1 MIDRDIIHSL
11 TEDKL
16 KGTDNYLVD
25 VTVSPD
31 NFITVEI
38 DNDRGV
44 SIDDCAALSRHIEAG
59 LDREKEDYELEVGSA
74 GLTAPL
80 KVPRQYG
87 KFIGKEVEIS
97 LKEGGKVKGVLKAA
111 DETKTTVTVEK
122 KVKVE
127 GEKRKSSVYE
137 DITYDYK
144 AIKQTKY
151 LIRF

>member
-1 MIDRDIIHSL
+1 MIDKDIIHRL

-16 KGTDNYLVD
+16 KGTDNYFVD
-25 VTVSPD
+25 VTVSPE

-44 SIDDCAALSRHIEAG
+44 SIDDCAELSRHIEAN

-80 KVPRQYG
+80 KVPRQYR
-87 KFIGKEVEIS
+87 KFIGKEVEMS
-97 LKEGGKVKGVLKAA
+97 LKEGGKIKGVLKDA
-111 DETKTTVTVEK
+111 DETNATITVEK
-122 KVKVE
+122 KVKIE
-127 GEKRKSSVYE
+127 GEKRKTAVYE
-137 DITYDYK
+137 DFTYDYK
-144 AIKQTKY
+144 EIKQTKY